1 VPSPVLAVN
10 GLKMSFGA
18 AEVFKNIS
26 FSVAPGE
33 TMGLFGKSGSGKT
46 TIGRCIVGLEKPTE
60 GEILVHGKNI
70 LSMGKKEFRDLR
82 PKIQMI
88 FQHPETSLGP
98 RMKAFDSLVEPL
110 RVRTGLKKAEL
121 LEKGEELAE
130 LTGLRPE
137 HLARYPNQLSGGEIQ
152 RVVLA
157 RIMSLSP
164 DFVVADEPTS
174 MLDVSVQAQILRLMQ
189 KVQRETG
196 VSYLLISH
204 DLDVLRKVCHRIA
217 YLENGNIASIEDVRK
232 KEVSKHARSRK

>member
-1 VPSPVLAVN
+1 MPSPVLAVN

-18 AEVFKNIS
+18 AEVFKNVS

-33 TMGLFGKSGSGKT
+33 TLGLFGKSGSGKT
-46 TIGRCIVGLEKPTE
+46 TIGRCIVGLEKPTD

-70 LSMGKKEFRDLR
+70 LGMGKKEFRDLR

-88 FQHPETSLGP
+88 FQHPETSLDP

-110 RVRTGLKKAEL
+110 RVHTGLKKTEL
-121 LEKGEELAE
+121 LERVEELAE

-157 RIMSLSP
+157 RIMSVSP